1 MQRGG
6 VSFQK
11 KNFHPEG
18 ELEIYKLVPGL
29 AMLWGD
35 GANSSDVMDAVKR
48 QYAQWNVWVFEEGSD
63 VALTKEEKRI
73 MKNLPFAYRGHV
85 FKDKGLKAFFES
97 TDWYIPNPDYIDD
110 MGQMSKEEREWIE
123 YWSK

>member
-1 MQRGG
+1 
-6 VSFQK
+6 
-11 KNFHPEG
+11 
-18 ELEIYKLVPGL
+18 
-29 AMLWGD
+29 MLWGD